1 MDSLLVYGD
10 SLSWGI
16 VPGTR
21 KRLEFEERWPGVM
34 EIALRTS
41 GEDVRVIE
49 DCLNGRRTVWED
61 PYKPGRNGL
70 LGLGQKMEIY
80 SPLRLAIVLLGTNDF
95 QFNHPFNNAWTVGQ
109 GIAAVV
115 NEMRKA
121 PIEPGMTAPPVLIV
135 SPPVLKEVAGFPK
148 FAGAA
153 ARCVGLAGVL
163 EQVAR
168 EMGCAFFD
176 AASVAQVSDVDG
188 VHLEASQHKLLGEAM
203 AREVAKLL
211 AA

>member
-1 MDSLLVYGD
+1 MNSLLVYGD

-21 KRLEFEERWPGVM
+21 RRLEFEQRWPGVM
-34 EIALRTS
+34 EIALRAA

-61 PYKPGRNGL
+61 PYKSGRNGL

-109 GIAAVV
+109 GIVAVV

-121 PIEPGMTAPPVLIV
+121 PIEPGMTPPPVLIV

-163 EQVAR
+163 EQVAG
-168 EMGCAFFD
+168 ELGCAFFD